1 MSRGGYREGAGRP
14 RGSSNKCSIQQ
25 SQRLSE
31 LARAHTD
38 EALLTLVDV
47 ARNGRTDAAR
57 VSAANALL
65 DRAYGKPAIDEGKEI
80 VDLPPL
86 VVQRAESSWRDFTA
100 AWKDFWEA
108 TFESHYVWLS

>member
-14 RGSSNKCSIQQ
+14 LGSSNKCSIQQ

-65 DRAYGKPAIDEGKEI
+65 DRAYGKPAVIQENEVI
-80 VDLPPL
+80 DLPPL
-86 VVQRAESSWRDFTA
+86 IIQRAEPS
-100 AWKDFWEA
+100 
-108 TFESHYVWLS
+108 

>member
-1 MSRGGYREGAGRP
+1 MARGGFREGAGRP
-14 RGSSNKCSIQQ
+14 SGSANKSSPEE

-31 LARAHTD
+31 LAKTYTE

-65 DRAYGKPAIDEGKEI
+65 DRAYGKPAVKEEKEV
-80 VDLPPL
+80 VDLPP
-86 VVQRAESSWRDFTA
+86 VVIEVVGQSAD
-100 AWKDFWEA
+100 
-108 TFESHYVWLS
+108 